1 MKSMQKKPKSSR
13 KQFNLMKTQLSLN
26 AQILNPPNK
35 FKMKNVRA
43 AQTWRSSPLWRR
55 KLLSNWRSTINL
67 QNGTAMIFKT
77 ISILFVW
84 RYMKT
89 LSKTEFI
96 PCKSHLIKSAKRV
109 MVSRSIL
116 RSALTLIL
124 KSHSST
130 QVSCRWS
137 KLTWSIRCHK
147 AVLLRRNS
155 RLRSTRKN

>member
-1 MKSMQKKPKSSR
+1 MKSTKKKPKSSR

-26 AQILNPPNK
+26 ARILSPPSK

-55 KLLSNWRSTINL
+55 KLLSNWRSTTNL

-77 ISILFVW
+77 ISIMFVW
-84 RYMKT
+84 RSMKI
-89 LSKTEFI
+89 LSKTKFT
-96 PCKSHLIKSAKRV
+96 PCKSHLLKSVKRV

-116 RSALTLIL
+116 RSASILISR
-124 KSHSST
+124 SHSLT

-137 KLTWSIRCHK
+137 KPTWSIRCHI
-147 AVLLRRNS
+147 AVSLRRKS
-155 RLRSTRKN
+155 R